1 MDVISEVYSFYQSYK
16 GEKGYI
22 GVTEN
27 KRLIPYL
34 RVGTGKKV
42 VLFQYAI
49 HAREYIT
56 SYLAIE
62 QIKHLLKNPPDAS
75 FYFVPMVNVDGV
87 DIVLKGKPNYKANA
101 NGVDLNV
108 NFDARWGSGVSN
120 KRVKGESDYIGEYPF
135 SESESR
141 ALRDFTYLLRPIA
154 TVSYHSKGREIY
166 WYFHQKETHRDMAIA
181 KALAKVTGYAVKN
194 PQGSAGGYKDWCI
207 EKLHVPS
214 FTIEVGDDYLV
225 HPIEK
230 KHLDKIVK
238 ENLEVPMALLNEL
251 EKIYGK

>member
-1 MDVISEVYSFYQSYK
+1 
-16 GEKGYI
+16 
-22 GVTEN
+22 
-27 KRLIPYL
+27 
-34 RVGTGKKV
+34 
-42 VLFQYAI
+42 
-49 HAREYIT
+49 
-56 SYLAIE
+56 
-62 QIKHLLKNPPDAS
+62 
-75 FYFVPMVNVDGV
+75 
-87 DIVLKGKPNYKANA
+87 
-101 NGVDLNV
+101 
-108 NFDARWGSGVSN
+108 
-120 KRVKGESDYIGEYPF
+120 
-135 SESESR
+135 
-141 ALRDFTYLLRPIA
+141 
-154 TVSYHSKGREIY
+154 
-166 WYFHQKETHRDMAIA
+166 MAIA